1 VQVGPSRK
9 EPPVLVSTTVSC
21 EHAEVLVSRRL
32 DGELDPSDALLLDAH
47 LECCEICRAHLQS
60 WTNQSDTL
68 SQSLNGL
75 WSVPSDALLV
85 AVKFPQPK
93 AARPFWVPLGMMA
106 SQFAALIG
114 LALYIMFCATPA
126 SAPDNDRVTDRSP
139 RPTAEAKSAIEAAPA
154 APLPI
159 ESVKQVSQI
168 SEEIVVTVAVAEKVE
183 TPAVINVSH
192 VEAPAPEKPVVK
204 EQALASISVPYMPML
219 IPNVSADFEI
229 AIPGSSEKDS
239 GRVAI
244 LGDFFNGKAVIRL
257 VDSSGAVSEIAQP
270 DLNTL
275 LSEPRRGFVKRFLA
289 ECSRP
294 EMRSRFKE
302 ILRRQTLDAPHTQK

>member
-32 DGELDPSDALLLDAH
+32 DGELDSSDALLLDAH
-47 LECCEICRAHLQS
+47 LECCENCRAHLQS

-75 WSVPSDALLV
+75 WTVPSDALLV
-85 AVKFPQPK
+85 AVKVPEPK
-93 AARPFWVPLGMMA
+93 APRPFWVPLGMMA

-126 SAPDNDRVTDRSP
+126 SAPGNERVTGIAP
-139 RPTAEAKSAIEAAPA
+139 RHAIEAKSANEVIPA
-154 APLPI
+154 ATLPP
-159 ESVKQVSQI
+159 ESEKKVSQI
-168 SEEIVVTVAVAEKVE
+168 AEEPVVPIAVAEKIE
-183 TPAVINVSH
+183 TQAVVNVSH
-192 VEAPAPEKPVVK
+192 VAAPVPENPVIK
-204 EQALASISVPYMPML
+204 EQALASINLPHMPML

-229 AIPGSSEKDS
+229 AVPGSTEKDS

-257 VDSSGAVSEIAQP
+257 VDSSGAVTEIAQP

-275 LSEPRRGFVKRFLA
+275 LSEPRRGVVKRFLA

-294 EMRSRFKE
+294 EMRSRIE
-302 ILRRQTLDAPHTQK
+302 EVLRRQTLDAAPFQK

>member
-47 LECCEICRAHLQS
+47 LECCENCRTHLHS
-60 WTNQSDTL
+60 WSNQSDTL

-75 WSVPSDALLV
+75 WTVPSDALLV
-85 AVKFPQPK
+85 AVQVPKPK
-93 AARPFWVPLGMMA
+93 APRQFWVPLGMMA
-106 SQFAALIG
+106 SQFAAFIG
-114 LALYIMFCATPA
+114 LGLYIMFCATPA
-126 SAPDNDRVTDRSP
+126 SAPGNERVTGISP
-139 RPTAEAKSAIEAAPA
+139 RPGVEAKSADEVVPAVVPTEAD
-154 APLPI
+154 
-159 ESVKQVSQI
+159 KQVLQV
-168 SEEIVVTVAVAEKVE
+168 SEETIAPIAVAEKVE
-183 TPAVINVSH
+183 TPLAGNVSH
-192 VEAPAPEKPVVK
+192 VAAVPEKPVVK
-204 EQALASISVPYMPML
+204 EQALASISLPHMPML

-229 AIPGSSEKDS
+229 AIPGSTEKDS

-275 LSEPRRGFVKRFLA
+275 LSEPRRAVVKRFLV

-294 EMRSRFKE
+294 EMRSRFE
-302 ILRRQTLDAPHTQK
+302 EVLRRQTLNASPAQK